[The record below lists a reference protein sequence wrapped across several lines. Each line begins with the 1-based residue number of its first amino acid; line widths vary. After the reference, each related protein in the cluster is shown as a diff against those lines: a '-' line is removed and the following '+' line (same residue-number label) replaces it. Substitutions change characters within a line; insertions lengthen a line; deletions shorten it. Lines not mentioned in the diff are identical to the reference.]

1 MVKHPSIH
9 QTRKTFEKLFNNA
22 FLFRRNKFDGWSD
35 WLTIT
40 SCSIHQGLYQLGVL
54 EADEL
59 SQQVEEEFLA
69 VANRN
74 TPEQMGYFRQLT
86 ATVAQ
91 LIQSGYDIMGDL
103 FQLMELHNPHAAQYF
118 TPPDVAALLVRLGMG
133 NLKEQIED
141 HGRVTIADHAC
152 GSGGLLLAAADYI
165 ESLGYDPKE
174 VAVFEGI
181 DLDRDCFNMAYTQ
194 LSLRGLQAVIHHG
207 NTLTLEIHE
216 TRCTPMLRMYQC
228 WQWDM
233 EQRRKKDEGIAAMFA
248 LVGCTSNIPFE
259 PVPFMQWAAMPKP
272 KSEHLKRWM
281 DDLLDDG
288 RNDSRI
294 EHKDGSGRE
303 DKPHLP
309 RETSTGT
316 SAQPILDAT
325 QTVVV
330 EVPVFIDE
338 AEASPQPKAKT
349 RKSKKIQINP
359 NVEQLNLFD

>member
-1 MVKHPSIH
+1 LP
-9 QTRKTFEKLFNNA
+9 
-22 FLFRRNKFDGWSD
+22 
-35 WLTIT
+35 
-40 SCSIHQGLYQLGVL
+40 LGVL

-69 VANRN
+69 VANRH
-74 TPEQMGYFRQLT
+74 TPEQMGHFKQLT

-103 FQLMELHNPHAAQYF
+103 FQLLEIHNPRAAQYF
-118 TPPDVAALLVRLGMG
+118 TPPDVAALMVRLGMG

-141 HGRVTIADHAC
+141 RGRVTIADHAC

-181 DLDRDCFNMAYTQ
+181 DIDRDCFNMAYIQ

-207 NTLTLEIHE
+207 NTLTLKITE

-248 LVGCTSNIPFE
+248 LVGCTSKIPFE
-259 PVPFMQWAAMPKP
+259 PVPFMQWAVMPKP
-272 KSEHLKRWM
+272 KSGFLSTAL
-281 DDLLDDG
+281 DDLLNDG
-288 RNDSRI
+288 VDKDNDHSPTGSSTSRHLESTALGI
-294 EHKDGSGRE
+294 EPTLKLEHNNHATP
-303 DKPHLP
+303 KP
-309 RETSTGT
+309 
-316 SAQPILDAT
+316 
-325 QTVVV
+325 
-330 EVPVFIDE
+330 
-338 AEASPQPKAKT
+338 
-349 RKSKKIQINP
+349 KKIKSNRIDVTRIQ
-359 NVEQLNLFD
+359 QLNLFDL